1 MRRLIIMRHAH
12 APTDEEVDFDRRLS
26 SKGKK
31 QAEIASKFL
40 LAYKIEKIIY
50 SHAPRVVDTL
60 KIMLNQITIPCQEM
74 LSGLYSASEKD
85 IINLIFQ
92 QEDNINTLMI
102 LGHNPVIYSTILT
115 LVVPED
121 VVKLPSA
128 MGSANIV
135 ILDFHNFTNWNN
147 VFSQKAIIENSFSPN
162 V

>member
-1 MRRLIIMRHAH
+1 MMRHAH
-12 APTDEEVDFDRRLS
+12 SPADEEVDFDRKLS

-31 QAEIASKFL
+31 QAEFASKFL
-40 LAYKIEKIIY
+40 QQYKIEKIIH
-50 SHAPRVVDTL
+50 SHAPRGVDTI

-74 LSGLYSASEKD
+74 LSMLYSASEED
-85 IINLIFQ
+85 IIKLISQ

-115 LVVPED
+115 LVAPENI
-121 VVKLPSA
+121 VKLPST

-135 ILDFHNFTNWNN
+135 ILDFHDLTNWNN